1 MSDKKEPGSPERYM
15 VFTPE
20 LDTVSPDPLDPP
32 KRYHTGV
39 FVQTDAEMGEG
50 DLFHVTGDIIA
61 ARGMRFEVK
70 DGYNPGASQH
80 FHKTT
85 QIGWIHKADYP
96 KLKPILEALPRPTKQ
111 QGIDFW
117 SKDPEKRHK
126 VTWTKENGELY
137 GPGEQR
143 RPIMKC
149 NEWTHEVAVPKL
161 RQEGILHR

>member
-1 MSDKKEPGSPERYM
+1 MSQRGGEWYR

-20 LDTVSPDPLDPP
+20 FDTVAPDPLDPP

-39 FVQTDAEMGEG
+39 FIETDTESGRG
-50 DLFHVTGDIIA
+50 DFYHVTGDIIA
-61 ARGMRFEVK
+61 ARGMYFAAKENYVPVTSRF
-70 DGYNPGASQH
+70 

-85 QIGWIHKADYP
+85 QIGWVRKADFP
-96 KLKPILEALPRPTKQ
+96 RIHGILKALPTPTKQ

-117 SKDPEKRHK
+117 STDPALRHK
-126 VTWTKENGELY
+126 LTWTKENGELY

-149 NEWTHEVAVPKL
+149 NEWTHQVAIPKL
-161 RQEGILHR
+161 RDLGILHSSI